1 MESEKELSHKVNNVK
16 IGIFKKFII
25 YLFGLVNKSDNE
37 KELITPVVTES
48 KLFKEVNN
56 LLKIEDLDTINELLT
71 NGYVFNKNQDKAY
84 HDILSSKMSKK
95 FLTEIVNEKKYMS
108 DDFLIDT
115 LLSFNRLEKYDNYSL
130 NNTDYKYLFNPEIN
144 NFLEKKFKN
153 KNFTEKFKNTIITR
167 YNESFSYD
175 LKKMKELKNRDPN
188 YVSHELGEFKESHSN
203 YIFQLGMVYF
213 SEIKK
218 TMKRNDLLELLL
230 IFKPNNTDYK
240 KAGEELINHI
250 DYISKSYPSTAGH
263 EKAII
268 YSVNKNYSEFK
279 DNSKISYVLENI
291 QKYLKDNF
299 KEENESYITN
309 LINQITPIQEKA
321 FHQIKK
327 NMETMENI
335 VPEECQKLLN
345 EIECHI
351 NYCLNHKDKL
361 NQEELFLVN
370 KLLNED
376 VPKDLSKYLSLHP
389 EFRET
394 LKNAQGKNS
403 KEILFDSL
411 VTVEEIV
418 KGFIEKINE
427 KTLTD
432 MSVSNRKYNTYNK

>member
-1 MESEKELSHKVNNVK
+1 
-16 IGIFKKFII
+16 
-25 YLFGLVNKSDNE
+25 
-37 KELITPVVTES
+37 
-48 KLFKEVNN
+48 
-56 LLKIEDLDTINELLT
+56 
-71 NGYVFNKNQDKAY
+71 
-84 HDILSSKMSKK
+84 MSKK

-175 LKKMKELKNRDPN
+175 LKKMKELKSRDPN

-213 SEIKK
+213 SELKK
-218 TMKRNDLLELLL
+218 IMKRNDLLELLL
-230 IFKPNNTDYK
+230 IFKPNNTAYK
-240 KAGEELINHI
+240 KVGEELINHI
-250 DYISKSYPSTAGH
+250 DCISKAYPSTARG
-263 EKAII
+263 EKI
-268 YSVNKNYSEFK
+268 SVYNVNRNYSEFR
-279 DNSKISYVLENI
+279 DNSTVSYVLENI

-345 EIECHI
+345 EIEGHI